1 MKLWIVLLLVLLTA
15 CAPALAQDGQGKATA
30 VQMQATATVTA
41 VDQAARMLTLKT
53 ANGKELTTEVPPEV
67 KNLKQIKVGDV
78 VTVTY
83 TLALAFRLNPTK
95 AAPSEATTAVATA
108 KPGEKPAGVV
118 GTVVTITARVEA
130 IDLKENTVT
139 FKGPKGK
146 TRTVAVRDSTYRE
159 MLKQLNVGDSVQVDY
174 SEAVAITVKEGKK
187 E

>member
-1 MKLWIVLLLVLLTA
+1 MFALFALAVVL
-15 CAPALAQDGQGKATA
+15 PAAAQDGQGKATA

-41 VDQAARMLTLKT
+41 VDQATRMLTLKT
-53 ANGKELTTEVPPEV
+53 TNGKELTTEVPPEV

-78 VTVTY
+78 VTVSY
-83 TLALAFRLNPTK
+83 TMALAFRLNPAK
-95 AAPSEATTAVATA
+95 AVPSEATTAVATA

-139 FKGPKGK
+139 FKGPRGK
-146 TRTVAVRDSTYRE
+146 VRTVAVRDSTYKE
-159 MLKQLNVGDSVQVDY
+159 MLKQLAVGDSVQVDY

-187 E
+187 